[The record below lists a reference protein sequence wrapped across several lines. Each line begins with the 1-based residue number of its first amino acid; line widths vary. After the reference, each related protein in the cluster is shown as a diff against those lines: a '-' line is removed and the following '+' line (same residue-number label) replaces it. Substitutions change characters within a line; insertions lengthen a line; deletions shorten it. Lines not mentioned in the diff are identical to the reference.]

1 MAARTANSI
10 YDDLAGPGC
19 CPASAIAADAPDII
33 GGPSRAVQLPT
44 ADPSA
49 YVLQTEAGE
58 KLLYLMVENLHCAA
72 CIRKIESTLLGL
84 DNVQTARVNMST
96 RRLSVSWRGECADGL
111 EIMRRV
117 AALGYPVAPYDPASL
132 RSHDQMEN
140 KDLLAALAVAGFA
153 AANVM
158 LLSIAVWAGA
168 FSDMGVATRTLFH
181 WVSALIAMP
190 AVAYAGQP
198 FFRSAWS
205 ALKDRR
211 LNMDVPISLAVV
223 MAAAMSLYQTIQG
236 GEHAYFDASVTLL
249 FFLLV
254 GRYLDNSAR
263 ARARSTAEHL
273 LALNTQ
279 AVTVIGEDGRECA
292 LPANQL
298 TLGMVILTT
307 AGERIGADGM
317 VIKGRSMTDSSLVSG
332 ETLPEAVEPGTR
344 VFAGTMNM
352 DAPLTIRVEAAAEG
366 TLLAEIVRL
375 VETAEQ
381 GRAKYVRLA
390 ERAAGIYAPL
400 VHILAGLTFLGWL
413 LFTSQGWESSLMA
426 AIAVLIITC
435 PCALGLAVPAVQVVA
450 SGLLLNRGVLVKS
463 ADGLERVAQCDYVI
477 FDKTGTLTRGEPQLV
492 DPGRQDTQTLAIIAG
507 MARNSRHPLSRAL
520 ASAYSGIVRVEPND
534 ITEIPGR
541 GITAKLGERE
551 LHLGSRTHCG
561 MTDESTE
568 NGGDPLLELWFT
580 DGQAEPVRLQFSDQ
594 LRPDSHATI
603 QALRQM
609 GLPVEIL
616 SGDREAAVAAS
627 AQATGIGDWTS
638 RCLPGD
644 KVRRLE
650 ELKRAGRRVLMV
662 GDGLN
667 DAPALA
673 SGFASISPASA
684 PDISQTAADL
694 VFRGDSLKPVVN
706 AIRIARAADRL
717 VKQNFA
723 LAVVYNMI
731 AVPLAVIG
739 LATPLIAAVAMS
751 SSSILV
757 TLNALRLRLIATT

>member
-1 MAARTANSI
+1 MTAQTAGSV

-19 CPASAIAADAPDII
+19 CPTSSIALEASDVLSDAD
-33 GGPSRAVQLPT
+33 SVVHLPT

-49 YVLQTEAGE
+49 YVQQTESGE
-58 KLLYLMVENLHCAA
+58 NSLYLMVENLHCAA
-72 CIRKIESTLLGL
+72 CIRKIESTLL
-84 DNVQTARVNMST
+84 DMEDIQSARVNMST
-96 RRLSVSWRGECADGL
+96 RRLSVSWRGQQKDGL

-117 AALGYPVAPYDPASL
+117 AGLGYPVAPYDPAAL
-132 RSHDQMEN
+132 KLNDQAEN
-140 KDLLAALAVAGFA
+140 KKLLAALAVAGFA

-158 LLSIAVWAGA
+158 LLSVAVWAGA
-168 FSDMGVATRTLFH
+168 FSDMGLTTRGLFH

-190 AVAYAGQP
+190 AVAYSGQP
-198 FFRSAWS
+198 FFRSALK
-205 ALKDRR
+205 ALKERR

-223 MAAAMSLYQTIQG
+223 LAAAMSLYQTIQG

-273 LALNTQ
+273 LALNAQ
-279 AVTVIGEDGRECA
+279 AVTVVQEDGRERA

-298 TLGMVILTT
+298 KPGMVILVT
-307 AGERIGADGM
+307 AGERIGADG
-317 VIKGRSMTDSSLVSG
+317 VIINGRSMTDSSLVSG
-332 ETLPEAVEPGTR
+332 ESMPEVVEPGAG
-344 VFAGTMNM
+344 VFAGTMNI
-352 DAPLTIRVEAAAEG
+352 DAPLTIRVDAAAED

-390 ERAAGIYAPL
+390 ERAAGIYAPV
-400 VHILAGLTFLGWL
+400 VHILAALTFIGWM
-413 LFTSQGWESSLMA
+413 LFTAHGWEPSLMA

-477 FDKTGTLTRGEPQLV
+477 FDKTGTLTRGEPQLLNP
-492 DPGRQDTQTLAIIAG
+492 DRQDERQSAIVAS

-520 ASAYSGIVRVEPND
+520 VRAYSGPTRVSLSDVE
-534 ITEIPGR
+534 EISGR
-541 GITAKLGERE
+541 GITAKLDGRV
-551 LHLGSRTHCG
+551 LHLGSRIHCG
-561 MTDESTE
+561 VRDNVIEDAD
-568 NGGDPLLELWFT
+568 NPVLELWFKE
-580 DGQAEPVRLQFSDQ
+580 GEAEPIRLQFSDQ
-594 LRPDSHATI
+594 VRPDGLETI
-603 QALRQM
+603 QAFRQM
-609 GLPVEIL
+609 GVAVEIL
-616 SGDREAAVAAS
+616 SGDREIAVAAT
-627 AQATGIGDWTS
+627 AKILGVGRWTS
-638 RCLPGD
+638 QCLPGD
-644 KVRRLE
+644 KVKRLE
-650 ELKRAGRRVLMV
+650 ELKEAGHRVLMV

-673 SGFASISPASA
+673 GGFASISPASA

-706 AIRIARAADRL
+706 AFKIARAADRL

-731 AVPLAVIG
+731 AVPLAVVG
-739 LATPLIAAVAMS
+739 LATPLVAAIAMS

-757 TLNALRLRLIATT
+757 TLNALRLRLMGTA